1 MADAMGPIVFV
12 VVVFGGLGSLAGC
25 FIASIFI
32 GIVQTAAVMVNGSI
46 ADLFTFGI
54 PAGGDNLLG
63 ELLTIPLARIA
74 PLIPYVL
81 MILILFFRPR
91 GLMGTRES

>member
-1 MADAMGPIVFV
+1 
-12 VVVFGGLGSLAGC
+12 
-25 FIASIFI
+25 
-32 GIVQTAAVMVNGSI
+32 VQTAAVMVNGSI
-46 ADLFTFGI
+46 ADLFAFGI